1 MCVAF
6 HAVPVGTVCN
16 ACDYCHF
23 SFSQSFQRP
32 DDNHSDGKSSYSIG
46 LPPPKM
52 FRIGSSKNKRG
63 KNVNNYLQNEQG
75 STVVGTQAKAQKNLE
90 INRQDFKYPKES
102 FVTPIEHSLIYSMIQ
117 EGPEV
122 YPEDVVLKH
131 IEDEDFT
138 IYMPV
143 QQIDS
148 MLLTSTSTSTNH
160 HRVVADTIDDL
171 ATHKVSYAQLSAILA
186 LAGEKFKPQKGRD
199 KPNSIPQKL
208 CQKVLNCVVAYAKR
222 YDLDREAEIKELLEP
237 VEKRLVKTAT
247 NQEIRDVL
255 PFYLGYTASL
265 ITLNP
270 LPMIVG
276 FTVMTQNSKNGS
288 ENLNRNLNQITKA
301 TERRSNEEQT
311 SLLDEQEDF

>member
-1 MCVAF
+1 M
-6 HAVPVGTVCN
+6 
-16 ACDYCHF
+16 
-23 SFSQSFQRP
+23 R
-32 DDNHSDGKSSYSIG
+32 
-46 LPPPKM
+46 
-52 FRIGSSKNKRG
+52 RIRNIRIRRRKRA
-63 KNVNNYLQNEQG
+63 NNYLKKRG
-75 STVVGTQAKAQKNLE
+75 SEPIVGTQAKAQKNIE
-90 INRQDFKYPKES
+90 KNKKTFKYPKEG
-102 FVTPIEHSLIYSMIQ
+102 FITPIEYSLIYSMIQ
-117 EGPEV
+117 EGPKV

-131 IEDEDFT
+131 IEEEDFT
-138 IYMPV
+138 MYMPV

-148 MLLTSTSTSTNH
+148 LMMSTTLSMNQNQ
-160 HRVVADTIDDL
+160 VVDNNGDAGDDTIDDF
-171 ATHKVSYAQLSAILA
+171 ATHRVSYAQLSAILA
-186 LAGEKFKPQKGRD
+186 LAGEKFKPQRDCD
-199 KPNSIPQKL
+199 KPNSIPQNL

-222 YDLDREAEIKELLEP
+222 YDLDREVEIKELLKP

-270 LPMIVG
+270 LPMLVG

-311 SLLDEQEDF
+311 SLLDEPEDI